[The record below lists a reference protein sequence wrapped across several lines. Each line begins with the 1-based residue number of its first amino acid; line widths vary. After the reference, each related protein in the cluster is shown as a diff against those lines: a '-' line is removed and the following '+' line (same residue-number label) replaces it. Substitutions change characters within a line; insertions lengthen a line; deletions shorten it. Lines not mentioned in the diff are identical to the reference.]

1 MTVKEL
7 KERLDE
13 MPDGAEVV
21 IEDDPDFYEHD
32 YITNVVHR
40 KDGVVVITKS

>member
-13 MPDGAEVV
+13 MPDGAEVF
-21 IEDDPDFYEHD
+21 IEDDFYDHD

-40 KDGVVVITKS
+40 KDGAVVITKS